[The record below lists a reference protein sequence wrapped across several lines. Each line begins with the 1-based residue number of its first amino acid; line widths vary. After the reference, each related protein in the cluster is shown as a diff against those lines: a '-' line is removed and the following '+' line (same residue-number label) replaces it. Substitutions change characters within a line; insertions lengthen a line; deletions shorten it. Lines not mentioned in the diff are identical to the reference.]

1 MSVSQ
6 NYLSKVGM
14 QKHQVDLVFFGNNNS
29 DPGSLT
35 DSEERSE
42 SLIESVSIPA
52 LFPANKSDTDGSSEP
67 NEISPI
73 FTHYPNSITSFF
85 PPARSCSDSENNY
98 GIIFPNPSIPTNG
111 PTCHSISLLFPP
123 TMSETETYGLN
134 QTLLKSFARISTDP
148 PISASPIH
156 TNGTATF
163 KGNFTLQM
171 LLEATNNFSED
182 HKIQTSSFGLV
193 YRATLDNGREV
204 LSKPYVS
211 KHSDNA
217 FLNELKVLSLL
228 NHKNLV
234 CLLGSYEDSNE
245 RILVYD
251 NMKNGTLHDHLHR
264 L

>member
-1 MSVSQ
+1 
-6 NYLSKVGM
+6 
-14 QKHQVDLVFFGNNNS
+14 
-29 DPGSLT
+29 
-35 DSEERSE
+35 
-42 SLIESVSIPA
+42 
-52 LFPANKSDTDGSSEP
+52 
-67 NEISPI
+67 
-73 FTHYPNSITSFF
+73 
-85 PPARSCSDSENNY
+85 
-98 GIIFPNPSIPTNG
+98 
-111 PTCHSISLLFPP
+111 
-123 TMSETETYGLN
+123 
-134 QTLLKSFARISTDP
+134 
-148 PISASPIH
+148 
-156 TNGTATF
+156 
-163 KGNFTLQM
+163 M

-204 LSKPYVS
+204 AIKRAEISMSKPYVS

-245 RILVYD
+245 HILVYD